1 MLLFALSLLLVVT
14 FVLLG
19 LGLYRSSSRFA
30 VERRVERIKTV
41 EDQTTEEVLS
51 KPFLQRVLLPLGEGV
66 AKMFRNFTPPEVTE
80 RTHKR
85 LIMAGLYPQVTAGH
99 LIGLCWSSLLACV
112 FLMLMLLTSMAGGSS
127 GNVRWNDP
135 LNLVFL
141 LIAALGGYTV
151 PQFILSTR
159 VQKRQ
164 EAILLSLPY
173 AIDILSISVE
183 AGMGFDAG
191 VGYTMR
197 KLKGPLAEEFAKTLN
212 EIRLGKPRLEALE
225 DLGNRTGVDELKT
238 FITAVVHASRLGGSI
253 TNTLRIQADSMRV
266 RRRQRAQEQA
276 MKAPVK
282 MVFPLVLFIFP
293 ALFVV
298 ILGPAAVSIWT
309 QMLAE

>member
-1 MLLFALSLLLVVT
+1 MFLLLLILLLVAFAVSA
-14 FVLLG
+14 G
-19 LGLYRSSSRFA
+19 LAIYRSSDRFA
-30 VERRVERIKTV
+30 VEKRIEQIRVTD
-41 EDQTTEEVLS
+41 DQTPEEELS
-51 KPFLQRVLLPLGEGV
+51 KPFLQRVLLPLGESV
-66 AKMFRNFTPPEVTE
+66 AKMLRGYAPAEITE
-80 RTHKR
+80 RTHKK
-85 LIMAGLYPQVTAGH
+85 LVTAGMYPRVTAVQM
-99 LIGLCWSSLLACV
+99 LGLCWVCAAGCGVLIFLLLV
-112 FLMLMLLTSMAGGSS
+112 SMGSS
-127 GNVRWNDP
+127 TGQASVWSNPIHIIELVLAVIGGFDLP
-135 LNLVFL
+135 LFV
-141 LIAALGGYTV
+141 LGK
-151 PQFILSTR
+151 R
-159 VQKRQ
+159 VSARQ
-164 EAILLSLPY
+164 EEILLSLPY

-197 KLKGPLAEEFAKTLN
+197 KVKGPLSEEFAKTLN

-282 MVFPLVLFIFP
+282 IVFPLVLFIFP

-298 ILGPAAVSIWT
+298 ILGPAAINIYR
-309 QMLAE
+309 QLMQ